1 MTIGLRAPSDQESP
15 TLPLTLTVSFVAI
28 LVLFFL
34 SGFSGLIYE
43 VVWLRML
50 VRAFGS
56 TTFATSTILAVFMFG
71 LAGGAWLGG
80 RRSRSAPVPLRSY
93 AIIELSLAVA
103 AGLATWACRYL
114 PNLVAT
120 LLSEQDAASAPVIVL
135 RASICFLVLV
145 VPTLLM
151 GASLPLLAHQFSQT
165 RDRGW
170 DRAALLYGVNTVGAV
185 IGVLYAGFLAIGAI
199 GETGTAAIA
208 VATNAA
214 VGIMALALA
223 RRAGATAARSTQAED
238 EATADLDEPN
248 AVTSLS
254 RRIVWLVALSGF
266 CALALEVL
274 WTRMLILLLGTSIY
288 AFSAMLAS
296 FLVGIGL
303 GSLVSARW
311 TVPGR
316 LRGSTFC
323 ALQVAAGLLAAATL
337 ELYLRQGMARLDE
350 AYLYSPIQSASDF
363 LALFGLSAGIIL
375 PVTLLYGMMFPLAI
389 RIADSRATGTSVGTI
404 YTFNTV
410 GSVLGSLA
418 CGFVLI
424 PALGT
429 RNTLYLVCL
438 VHIALGLAAAYL
450 DRAGL
455 MKKVALAAFI
465 PVIALPFVR
474 PDPFFE
480 IIQARLIQ
488 RNPGKVIFHAEG
500 SSATVTGFASRN
512 DTVVVINGILVSGIG
527 ALGSVMADIP
537 LLLQAR
543 PERAL
548 VICLGAGNTFRA
560 ALEHHVAVDLVEL
573 EPEVIASFSK
583 LWADSRSYTERP
595 GARIIVND
603 GRNFLLTSTTRYD
616 AIVVDGSPP
625 IYSAGTVNLFTR
637 EFMGLAEAHLTP
649 TGIFALWVPLP
660 SFESD
665 FWMIA
670 RNMTDTFP
678 YTLAWAV
685 PHSPLKGFLLMGSN
699 APFGTDPSVIAQRMV
714 DRKRMNSNQ
723 LLNERLFAP
732 GRLILDAKLRAMSE
746 RYPNVT
752 DERPYTE
759 FPLPAFLDGA
769 PLLLDSD
776 FAFR

>member
-1 MTIGLRAPSDQESP
+1 MIRLRAQDEQQSP
-15 TLPLTLTVSFVAI
+15 TAPVTVTASFAAI
-28 LVLFFL
+28 LTLFFL

-71 LAGGAWLGG
+71 LAAGAWLGG
-80 RRSRSAPVPLRSY
+80 RRSRTAPIPLRSY
-93 AIIELSLAVA
+93 AVVEL
-103 AGLATWACRYL
+103 GLAAAAALATGVCRYL
-114 PNLVAT
+114 PNLVAA
-120 LLSEQDAASAPVIVL
+120 LLSEQDAASAVVVVV
-135 RASICFLVLV
+135 RATLCFLVLI

-151 GASLPLLAHQFSQT
+151 GASLPLLAQQFSQT
-165 RDRGW
+165 RRGGW

-185 IGVLYAGFLAIGAI
+185 IGVIYAGFLAIGAL
-199 GETGTAAIA
+199 GETGTAGIA
-208 VATNAA
+208 VAINAG

-223 RRAGATAARSTQAED
+223 RRASAAAARASQTGDETLAGAE
-238 EATADLDEPN
+238 EP
-248 AVTSLS
+248 AVTPLS

-274 WTRMLILLLGTSIY
+274 WTRMLVLLLGTSIY

-303 GSLVSARW
+303 GSLVCARW
-311 TVPGR
+311 TIPGR

-337 ELYLRQGMARLDE
+337 ELYLSQGMARLDE

-389 RIADSRATGTSVGTI
+389 RIADSRAHGASVGTM
-404 YTFNTV
+404 YAFNTV

-429 RNTLYLVCL
+429 RNTLYLICFL
-438 VHIALGLAAAYL
+438 HIALGLAAAYL
-450 DRAGL
+450 DRAVL
-455 MKKVALAAFI
+455 MKKVALAALV
-465 PVIALPFVR
+465 PVLALPFVR

-488 RNPGKVIFHAEG
+488 RNPGKVIFHEEG
-500 SSATVTGFASRN
+500 SSATVTGYAGRN
-512 DTVVVINGILVSGIG
+512 DTVVVINGILVSGVG
-527 ALGSVMADIP
+527 ALGSIMADIP

-560 ALEHHVAVDLVEL
+560 ALEHNVAVDLVEL
-573 EPEVIASFSK
+573 EPQVIASFAK
-583 LWADSRSYTERP
+583 LWPDSRSYTERP
-595 GARIIVND
+595 GARIVVND
-603 GRNFLLTSTTRYD
+603 GRNFLLTSAAKYD

-625 IYSAGTVNLFTR
+625 IYAAGTVNLFTR
-637 EFMGLAEAHLTP
+637 EFVELAKDHLTP

-678 YTLAWAV
+678 HALAWAI

-699 APFGTDPSVIAQRMV
+699 APFDTDASVIAKRMV
-714 DRKRMNSNQ
+714 DRKRLNVNQ
-723 LLNERLFAP
+723 LLNGRLFAP
-732 GRLILDAKLRAMSE
+732 ERLIPDAKLRAMSA

-759 FPLPAFLDGA
+759 FPLPAFLEGA
-769 PLLLDSD
+769 PLLLDTA

>member
-1 MTIGLRAPSDQESP
+1 VAIRLRVPREQES
-15 TLPLTLTVSFVAI
+15 LTVPVSSSVSFAAI
-28 LVLFFL
+28 LTLFFL

-71 LAGGAWLGG
+71 LAAGAWLGG
-80 RRSRSAPVPLRSY
+80 RRSSNSPVPLRAY
-93 AIIELSLAVA
+93 AVIELGLAA
-103 AGLATWACRYL
+103 TATLATWACRYL

-120 LLSEQDAASAPVIVL
+120 LLSEQDAASARVIIV
-135 RASICFLVLV
+135 RASLCFFVLI

-151 GASLPLLAHQFSQT
+151 GASLPLLAQQFSEI
-165 RDRGW
+165 RHRGW

-185 IGVLYAGFLAIGAI
+185 IGVIYAGFIAIGAL
-199 GETGTAAIA
+199 GEIGTAAIA
-208 VATNAA
+208 VAINAA
-214 VGIMALALA
+214 VGVMALALA
-223 RRAGATAARSTQAED
+223 RRASVPATRPIQTEEETPAV
-238 EATADLDEPN
+238 ATP
-248 AVTSLS
+248 LS
-254 RRIVWLVALSGF
+254 RGILWLAALSGF

-274 WTRMLILLLGTSIY
+274 WTRMLVLLLGTSVY
-288 AFSAMLAS
+288 AFSAMLAC

-311 TVPGR
+311 TAPGR
-316 LRGSTFC
+316 LRGSIFC
-323 ALQVAAGLLAAATL
+323 ALQVAAGLLAAATF
-337 ELYLRQGMARLDE
+337 ELYRSQGMVRLDE

-363 LALFGLSAGIIL
+363 LALFGLGAGIII

-389 RIADSRATGTSVGTI
+389 RIADSRAAGTSVGSV
-404 YTFNTV
+404 YAFNTV

-424 PALGT
+424 PLLGT
-429 RNTLYLVCL
+429 RDTLYLICL
-438 VHIALGLAAAYL
+438 VHIGLGLVAAYL
-450 DRAGL
+450 DRAAL
-455 MKKVALAAFI
+455 MKKVALAAFV
-465 PVIALPFVR
+465 PVIALPFLR

-480 IIQARLIQ
+480 IIQARLTQ
-488 RNPGKVIFHAEG
+488 RSPGKVIFHEEG
-500 SSATVTGFASRN
+500 SSATVTAYAGRN
-512 DTVVVINGILVSGIG
+512 DTVVVINGILVSGVG

-560 ALEHHVAVDLVEL
+560 ALEHNVAVDLVEL
-573 EPEVIASFSK
+573 EPQVIASFAK
-583 LWADSRSYTERP
+583 LWPDSRAYTERP
-595 GARIIVND
+595 GARIVVND
-603 GRNFLLTSTTRYD
+603 GRNFLLTSASKYD
-616 AIVVDGSPP
+616 AVVVDGSPP
-625 IYSAGTVNLFTR
+625 IYSAGTVNLFTQ
-637 EFMGLAEAHLTP
+637 EFVELVKAHLTP

-678 YTLAWAV
+678 HTLAWAV
-685 PHSPLKGFLLMGSN
+685 PNSPLKGFLLMGSN
-699 APFGTDPSVIAQRMV
+699 APFGTDPSVITQRMV
-714 DRKRMNSNQ
+714 DRKRMNATQ
-723 LLNERLFAP
+723 LLNGRLFAP
-732 GRLILDAKLRAMSE
+732 GRLISDTKLRTMSA

-759 FPLPAFLDGA
+759 FPLPAFLEGA
-769 PLLLDSD
+769 PLLLDSA

>member
-1 MTIGLRAPSDQESP
+1 V
-15 TLPLTLTVSFVAI
+15 TLPVSFGAI
-28 LVLFFL
+28 LTLFFL

-71 LAGGAWLGG
+71 LAAGAWLGG
-80 RRSRSAPVPLRSY
+80 RRSKSTPVPLRAY
-93 AIIELSLAVA
+93 AIIELLLAVA
-103 AGLATWACRYL
+103 AALATWACGYL

-120 LLSEQDAASAPVIVL
+120 LLSGQDAASVLVIVV
-135 RASICFLVLV
+135 RATLCFVLLI

-151 GASLPLLAHQFSQT
+151 GASLPLLAQQFSQT
-165 RDRGW
+165 RHRGW

-185 IGVLYAGFLAIGAI
+185 VGVVYAGFLAIGAL

-208 VATNAA
+208 VAINVA
-214 VGIMALALA
+214 VGLMALAFA
-223 RRAGATAARSTQAED
+223 RRASATAARPAPDLEETL
-238 EATADLDEPN
+238 ADLDEPH
-248 AVTSLS
+248 AATPLS
-254 RRIVWLVALSGF
+254 RGIVWLVALSGF

-274 WTRMLILLLGTSIY
+274 WTRMLILLLGTSVY

-296 FLVGIGL
+296 FLVGIGI

-311 TVPGR
+311 TVPAR

-323 ALQVAAGLLAAATL
+323 LLQVAAGLLAAATL
-337 ELYLRQGMARLDE
+337 ELYLSQGMARLDA

-363 LALFGLSAGIIL
+363 FALFGLSAGIIL
-375 PVTLLYGMMFPLAI
+375 PITLLYGMMFPLAI
-389 RIADSRATGTSVGTI
+389 RIADSRAAGTSVGTI
-404 YTFNTV
+404 YAFNTV
-410 GSVLGSLA
+410 GSVLGALA

-424 PALGT
+424 PTLGT

-438 VHIALGLAAAYL
+438 VHIALGLVTAYL
-450 DRAGL
+450 DRAVP
-455 MKKVALAAFI
+455 MKRVAFAALI
-465 PVIALPFVR
+465 PVIALPFLR

-480 IIQARLIQ
+480 IIQARLNH
-488 RNPGKVIFHAEG
+488 RNPGKVIFHKEG
-500 SSATVTGFASRN
+500 SSATVTGFAGRS
-512 DTVVVINGILVSGIG
+512 DTVVVVNGILVSGIG

-537 LLLQAR
+537 LLLQAK

-548 VICLGAGNTFRA
+548 VICLGAGNTFRT
-560 ALEHHVAVDLVEL
+560 ALEHNIAVDLVEL
-573 EPEVIASFSK
+573 EPEVIASFAK
-583 LWADSRSYTERP
+583 LWPDSRSYTERR

-603 GRNFLLTSTTRYD
+603 GRNFLLTSASTYD

-625 IYSAGTVNLFTR
+625 IYSAGFVNLVTR
-637 EFMGLAEAHLTP
+637 EFVELVKAHLTP

-678 YTLAWAV
+678 HTLAWAV
-685 PHSPLKGFLLMGSN
+685 PNSPLKGFLLMGSN
-699 APFGTDPSVIAQRMV
+699 APFATDPSVIAQRMV
-714 DRKRMNSNQ
+714 DRKRLNRNL
-723 LLNERLFAP
+723 LLNEGLLAP
-732 GRLILDAKLRAMSE
+732 SRLISDARLREISS

-759 FPLPAFLDGA
+759 FPLPAFLEGA
-769 PLLLDSD
+769 PLLHDTG

>member
-1 MTIGLRAPSDQESP
+1 MIRLRAPGDQESP
-15 TLPLTLTVSFVAI
+15 TLPATFPVSFAAI
-28 LVLFFL
+28 LTLFFL
-34 SGFSGLIYE
+34 SGFSGLVYE

-56 TTFATSTILAVFMFG
+56 TLFATSTVLAVFMFG
-71 LAGGAWLGG
+71 LAAGAWFGG
-80 RRSRSAPVPLRSY
+80 RRSRSTPVPLRSY
-93 AIIELSLAVA
+93 AIIELGLAVA
-103 AGLATWACRYL
+103 ASLASWACRYL

-120 LLSEQDAASAPVIVL
+120 LLSEQDAASALVIVV
-135 RASICFLVLV
+135 RASICFLVLI
-145 VPTLLM
+145 VPTVLM
-151 GASLPLLAHQFSQT
+151 GASLPLLAQQFSQT
-165 RDRGW
+165 RHRGW

-185 IGVLYAGFLAIGAI
+185 IGVIYAGFLAIGAL
-199 GETGTAAIA
+199 GETGTAAMA
-208 VATNAA
+208 VAINAT

-223 RRAGATAARSTQAED
+223 RRASATAVRPTQAGE
-238 EATADLDEPN
+238 ETPADLDEPD
-248 AVTSLS
+248 AVTPLS

-274 WTRMLILLLGTSIY
+274 WTRMLILLLGTSVY

-311 TVPGR
+311 MVPER

-337 ELYLRQGMARLDE
+337 ELYLSQGMARLDE

-389 RIADSRATGTSVGTI
+389 RIADSRAAGTSVGTI
-404 YTFNTV
+404 YAFNTV
-410 GSVLGSLA
+410 GSVLGSIA

-429 RNTLYLVCL
+429 RNTLYLICL
-438 VHIALGLAAAYL
+438 VHVAVGLAAAHL
-450 DRAGL
+450 DRAVL
-455 MKKVALAAFI
+455 IKKVAFAAFV
-465 PVIALPFVR
+465 PVIALPFLR

-480 IIQARLIQ
+480 IIQARLMQ
-488 RNPGKVIFHAEG
+488 RSPGKVIFHQEG
-500 SSATVTGFASRN
+500 SSATVTWYAGRH
-512 DTVVVINGILVSGIG
+512 DTVVVINGILVSGVG

-537 LLLQAR
+537 LLLRAR

-560 ALEHHVAVDLVEL
+560 ALEHNVAVDLVEL
-573 EPEVIASFSK
+573 EPQVIASFGK
-583 LWADSRSYTERP
+583 LWPDSRRYTERAE
-595 GARIIVND
+595 ARIIVND
-603 GRNFLLTSTTRYD
+603 GRNFLLTSASKYD

-637 EFMGLAEAHLTP
+637 EFVELAKAHLTP

-678 YTLAWAV
+678 HALAWAV
-685 PHSPLKGFLLMGSN
+685 PHSALHGFLLMGSN

-714 DRKRMNSNQ
+714 DRKRMNVHQ
-723 LLNERLFAP
+723 LMDGRLLAPERLIP
-732 GRLILDAKLRAMSE
+732 DAKLRAMSAW
-746 RYPNVT
+746 YPNVT

-759 FPLPAFLDGA
+759 FPLPAFLDGT
-769 PLLLDSD
+769 PLLLDTV